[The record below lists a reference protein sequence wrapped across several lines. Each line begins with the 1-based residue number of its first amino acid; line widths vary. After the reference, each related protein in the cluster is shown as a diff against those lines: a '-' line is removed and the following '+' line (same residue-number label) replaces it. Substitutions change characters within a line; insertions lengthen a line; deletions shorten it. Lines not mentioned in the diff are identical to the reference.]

1 MEKPVELSE
10 GQIKLIKQAIKVP
23 AKGLLSD
30 AERKFVKETKERFE
44 NFGERIHLSEKQLAW
59 LRKIAERSKKTTQ
72 TTKKTTEPADDA
84 SENGTYGDY
93 GGE

>member
-1 MEKPVELSE
+1 MENPVELNE
-10 GQIKLIKQAIKVP
+10 GQIKLLKQAIKTP

-59 LRKIAERSKKTTQ
+59 LRKIAERSSKK
-72 TTKKTTEPADDA
+72 KKEAAPAGE
-84 SENGTYGDY
+84 SEHGTYGEY